1 MSKIINTYLSL
12 LLLLLSFG
20 LVNAQH
26 EAGYSQYMF
35 NGSIINPAYCGS
47 TGVLNATLSYKNQWT
62 GFGAAPKTLVLGLH
76 SPLKK
81 ESSSLGLLILNDR
94 FAITTK
100 SRYALA
106 YAYRL
111 KLNNK
116 LNLRLGLQAGME
128 TIRNDYDKLT
138 LIQSGDA
145 SFTNVQPNYLY
156 FTSGAG
162 AYLHSKNFFSGLSMP
177 VIFNSYLQNVS
188 SYKPVYFYSGLKLKL
203 NTNFSLQPSVLVK
216 YIKNSPTQLDVNV
229 LAIYKEK
236 VGMGV
241 SYRTSNTIVANLFY
255 QLNRQFFLGYALEIN
270 SGKLARLAMASHEV
284 ILKYEFGYAK
294 NLQNPKTFF

>member
-1 MSKIINTYLSL
+1 MAKILKTYLFLVSL
-12 LLLLLSFG
+12 IFSFDAI
-20 LVNAQH
+20 NAQH

-35 NGSIINPAYCGS
+35 NGSVINPAYCGS
-47 TGVLNATLSYKNQWT
+47 NGVLNATISYKNQWT
-62 GFGAAPKTLVLGLH
+62 GFGAAPKTLVLGIH

-81 ESSSLGLLILNDR
+81 ESSSLGLLVLNDK
-94 FAITTK
+94 FGITAK
-100 SRYALA
+100 SRYAFA

-116 LNLRLGLQAGME
+116 LNLRLGLQAGLE

-138 LIQSGDA
+138 VIQSGDA
-145 SFTNVQPNYLY
+145 SFTNAQPNYLY

-162 AYLHSKNFFSGLSMP
+162 AYLHSKNFFTGLSMP

-188 SYKPVYFYSGLKLKL
+188 AYKPVYVYSGLKLKL
-203 NTNFSLQPSVLVK
+203 NSNFSIQPSVLVK
-216 YIKNSPTQLDVNV
+216 YLKNSPLQFDMNA

-236 VGMGV
+236 AGLGF

-255 QLNRQFFLGYALEIN
+255 QMNKQFFIGYAIEIN
-270 SGKLARLAMASHEV
+270 SGKLARLSMASHEI
-284 ILKYEFGYAK
+284 ILKYEFGYTK